1 MKRTLFVAAALSAA
15 AALAACDNASDPATT
30 SGTPN
35 PDGTVTMPSP
45 APENTAPPT
54 GGTLGDGT
62 GTMGGSA
69 SPGGTTAP

>member
-54 GGTLGDGT
+54 DGTLGGSTDT
-62 GTMGGSA
+62 QGGVENPSGA
-69 SPGGTTAP
+69 TTQ